1 MVFKRGAG
9 CTIGSDSTVFV
20 ITVSER
26 RVLLPNRNIPQA
38 PYSDD
43 LMQHGIPIGHIDD
56 IPVVAINRNN
66 ETSDQVEP
74 LHWLGIRE
82 MLQECDGGV
91 IEASILAVQRLEFRD
106 STRFCSRC
114 GSPMEPLS
122 DTGCK
127 CVGCGHTAYPNVTPA
142 VLVLIEDDERR
153 TLLAQ
158 KDGWGN
164 RYSVIAGFVEPGES
178 LEQCCVREALEEVGV
193 SVSDVRYVGSQPWP
207 FPHQLMVAF
216 RVRWVSGVI
225 VRDTN
230 ELADA
235 RWFGVDDLPELPPRI
250 ALSRMLIQH
259 WIDIP
264 SYP

>member
-1 MVFKRGAG
+1 MEFMRNAGFLIAEGA
-9 CTIGSDSTVFV
+9 TVYV
-20 ITVSER
+20 VGVNDR
-26 RVLLPNRNIPQA
+26 RVLIPDGQFPVETYGSGLA
-38 PYSDD
+38 QDA
-43 LMQHGIPIGHIDD
+43 IPLGELDGVPI
-56 IPVVAINRNN
+56 VAVSRSI
-66 ETSDQVEP
+66 ETSDQIEEP
-74 LHWLGIRE
+74 GWLGLRD
-82 MLQECDGGV
+82 MLQLGDNAV

-106 STRFCSRC
+106 WTRFCSRC
-114 GSPMEPLS
+114 ASAMEQLS
-122 DTGCK
+122 DTGRK
-127 CVGCGHTAYPNVTPA
+127 CSGCGHVMYPLVTPA
-142 VLVLIEDDERR
+142 VLVLIEDDDRR

-193 SVSDVRYVGSQPWP
+193 TVSDVRYVGSQPWP

-225 VRDTN
+225 KRDQV

-235 RWFGVDDLPELPPRI
+235 RWFSLDALPELPPRI
-250 ALSRMLIQH
+250 ALSRTLIQH
-259 WIDIP
+259 WIDHP